1 MKALKI
7 FIISCGQS
15 AVSPGKIS
23 FFFKIRLVIFRKKVS
38 LYGQEEDKFNRISNV
53 ECPAEGGTV
62 PPLHVMMNVQTL
74 AQPLEC

>member
-1 MKALKI
+1 M
-7 FIISCGQS
+7 
-15 AVSPGKIS
+15 
-23 FFFKIRLVIFRKKVS
+23 IFRKKLS

-53 ECPAEGGTV
+53 ECPAEGGTI